1 MRSYCKGNLISRA
14 LLYILLSRA
23 ELEHDSFM
31 AISMSAE
38 AGFESQLRT
47 SESFLFMYLMYLAMM
62 TRICDTHVA
71 SNLFLGSWAQKIFIT
86 RAHALWQ
93 HTFFCY
99 RLWGASWTCSSERF
113 ITYADLVGIMS
124 LEGEIYSWH
133 ADIFQRL
140 PFLSVHNCKSFDHW
154 VVTIQVCREWYSG
167 YDYFILSFPCLGH
180 LGFVKSLY
188 SDYWN

>member
-23 ELEHDSFM
+23 ELEHDSFT

-71 SNLFLGSWAQKIFIT
+71 SNLFLGS
-86 RAHALWQ
+86 
-93 HTFFCY
+93 
-99 RLWGASWTCSSERF
+99 
-113 ITYADLVGIMS
+113 
-124 LEGEIYSWH
+124 
-133 ADIFQRL
+133 
-140 PFLSVHNCKSFDHW
+140 
-154 VVTIQVCREWYSG
+154 
-167 YDYFILSFPCLGH
+167 
-180 LGFVKSLY
+180 
-188 SDYWN
+188 